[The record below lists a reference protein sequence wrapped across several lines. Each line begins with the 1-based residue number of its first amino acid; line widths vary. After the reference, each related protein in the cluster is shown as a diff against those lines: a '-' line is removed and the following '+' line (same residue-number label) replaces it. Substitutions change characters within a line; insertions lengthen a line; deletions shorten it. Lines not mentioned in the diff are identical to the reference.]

1 MRGRTDVMQWLMW
14 QMSGLGPMFGQAGHF
29 QFYAPEQIPTHK
41 SVIIPESLRLYGVL
55 DGQLEG
61 REYICGAYSIA
72 DMACWPWVVT
82 YKKQNID
89 LHEFKNVRRWY
100 DHLKTRP
107 GLRRGYDVG
116 KEFGKPEGKWD
127 AEAREHLMPHTR

>member
-1 MRGRTDVMQWLMW
+1 
-14 QMSGLGPMFGQAGHF
+14 MSGLGPMFGQAGHF
-29 QFYAPEQIPTHK
+29 QFYAPEQIPYARERYHT
-41 SVIIPESLRLYGVL
+41 ESLRLYGVL
-55 DGQLEG
+55 DSQLEG

-89 LHEFKNVRRWY
+89 LYEFKNVRRWY

-116 KEFGKPEGKWD
+116 KELGKPEGKWD
-127 AEAREHLMPHTR
+127 AEARKHLMPHTR